1 MEVTLRV
8 GILLSKLETQLSE
21 RHTHV
26 LKKLQ
31 GILIWYHCVRF
42 GHTAFSFSRSVDIR

>member
-8 GILLSKLETQLSE
+8 GILLSELETQLSE

-26 LKKLQ
+26 LKKAARH
-31 GILIWYHCVRF
+31 ILI
-42 GHTAFSFSRSVDIR
+42 